1 MEIVVK
7 RTLTSLLL
15 FYFNLYLSQ
24 AFLSACTDT
33 SRSTINLL
41 LGHSS
46 F

>member
-1 MEIVVK
+1 MEIVLK
-7 RTLTSLLL
+7 RTLSGLVL

-33 SRSTINLL
+33 SKSTINVL